1 MIERHEGELD
11 REASPVTT
19 LIDGQTIGG
28 KSVYGQILTVIDHG
42 NCDYHGQLPTVMSAI
57 PQSINRGLL
66 QIPLIPH
73 V

>member
-42 NCDYHGQLPTVMSAI
+42 NCDYHAR
-57 PQSINRGLL
+57 SIADGNER
-66 QIPLIPH
+66 H
-73 V
+73 HTAVN